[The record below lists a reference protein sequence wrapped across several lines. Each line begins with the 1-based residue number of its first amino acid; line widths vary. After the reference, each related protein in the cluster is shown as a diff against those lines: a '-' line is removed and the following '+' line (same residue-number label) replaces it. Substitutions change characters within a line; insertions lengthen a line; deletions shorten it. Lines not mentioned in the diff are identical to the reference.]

1 MLSFIDCAEDH
12 DRFQAVRLPVP
23 VDHLEAASIVKLWS
37 VPVNHLFYR
46 INGDDD
52 LYACCVNTSSSSVS
66 VKPSKITLSAPLSN
80 ILSIKSNHVFL
91 FFDDGSI
98 RTLQF
103 APAEGWVEGMNFQ
116 LQVSSTSSVEY
127 ASSCASS
134 SLYLVQRSTQF
145 PDEVAYSLWKCSVS
159 LESDH
164 VSSTQCL
171 AHKLP
176 AFQLYVLRHSAI
188 IIPSLPHPPDI
199 YFSFGDANKLV
210 MGSLTKRAVLFR
222 ATLSSPLDVA
232 AFYRRRIWFWQVQT
246 RAEVVLHGCVSPLAS
261 CLYLLLKDSSVIVLD
276 SSGEVVRRVVLQ
288 DAPSGVQACCIVAS
302 SFCLFEDSRVGLYDL
317 TEGRL
322 LGRLSLQGTFRAVLP
337 GIWAFWT
344 TEGAYQLLGA
354 SARRRNRHS
363 QLQSEALVYAARH
376 AGAET
381 LPGLPTDAQVK
392 TKLNRILHPLVECYW
407 KLQLTKL
414 VLTS

>member
-1 MLSFIDCAEDH
+1 MLSFIDCADDQ

-23 VDHLEAASIVKLWS
+23 VDHLEAAGVVKLWS

-46 INGDDD
+46 VKGDDD
-52 LYACCVNTSSSSVS
+52 LYACCVNTSAPSPAA
-66 VKPSKITLSAPLSN
+66 KPSKITLCASLSN

-98 RTLQF
+98 RSLQF
-103 APAEGWVEGMNFQ
+103 APGEGWVECMNFQ
-116 LQVSSTSSVEY
+116 LQVSPTSRVEY

-176 AFQLYVLRHSAI
+176 AFQLYVLRHGVV
-188 IIPSLPHPPDI
+188 IIPSVPHPPDI

-222 ATLSSPLDVA
+222 ATVSSPLDVA
-232 AFYRRRIWFWQVQT
+232 AFYRRRIWFWQVPT

-261 CLYLLLKDSSVIVLD
+261 CLYLLLKDSSVIVLN

-288 DAPSGVQACCIVAS
+288 DAPSGVQGCCIVAS
-302 SFCLFEDSRVGLYDL
+302 AFCLFEDARVGLYDA
-317 TEGRL
+317 TEGHL
-322 LGRLSLQGTFRAVLP
+322 LGRLSLKGTFRAVLP

-344 TEGAYQLLGA
+344 TEGAYQLHDA
-354 SARRRNRHS
+354 SGRRRNRNS

-376 AGAET
+376 AGAEA